1 MGGLN
6 MGKPIEELSPDMIS
20 LIQGNT
26 IVLLNIVHKE
36 NERVYTTALSWVYAM
51 NGKTIRFAI
60 DAKSEFVKILE
71 NDPDLVLNFIGH
83 ESVYSVIGKA
93 TIKTRQTKGTTL
105 KLAVLEVDVEE
116 VRDIMFY
123 GGKIV
128 TEPLFIKTYNAELAV
143 KLDRE
148 VKEVIF
154 S

>member
-1 MGGLN
+1 

>member
-6 MGKPIEELSPDMIS
+6 MGKPMEELSPDMIS

-128 TEPLFIKTYNAELAV
+128 TEPSFIKTYNAELAV